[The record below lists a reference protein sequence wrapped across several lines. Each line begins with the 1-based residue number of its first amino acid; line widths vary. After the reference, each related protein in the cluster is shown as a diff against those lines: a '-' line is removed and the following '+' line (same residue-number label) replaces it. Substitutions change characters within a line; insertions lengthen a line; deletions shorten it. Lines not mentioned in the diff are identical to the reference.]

1 MIKGSSLTINSLRL
15 GKSSRR
21 APTDSICSGSR
32 ARGLDLITID
42 YGVEDVIENL
52 GLLKY
57 EETADLY
64 RKCAVGLA
72 MMATP
77 HPSYLPFEFMATGC
91 LPVGIHNPGTTWF
104 YKHEQ
109 NCLLSEAST
118 TCLTDTL
125 ERALCEE
132 TMRANIARNARNEIR
147 TRYSDW
153 MPEMAKIYRFLCA
166 PKPRTD

>member
-1 MIKGSSLTINSLRL
+1 MGERVRIVAAGHDWNTV
-15 GKSSRR
+15 
-21 APTDSICSGSR
+21 
-32 ARGLDLITID
+32 D

-147 TRYSDW
+147 THYSDW
-153 MPEMAKIYRFLCA
+153 TPEMAKIYHFLCA

>member
-1 MIKGSSLTINSLRL
+1 
-15 GKSSRR
+15 
-21 APTDSICSGSR
+21 
-32 ARGLDLITID
+32 
-42 YGVEDVIENL
+42 VEGVIENL

-64 RKCAVGLA
+64 RRCAVGLA

-91 LPVGIHNPGTTWF
+91 LPVGIQNPGTKWF

-125 ERALCEE
+125 EKALCEE
-132 TMRANIARNARNEIR
+132 TMRANIARNALNKYGRTTVIGCQRWRGFIVFSVRRNRARI
-147 TRYSDW
+147 
-153 MPEMAKIYRFLCA
+153 
-166 PKPRTD
+166 